1 MKLQTSPRNFPVS
14 LLDKL
19 FSQIESETPEVTS
32 DGRICLVVGLG
43 NPGPEYNGTRHNVGF
58 ELVDRLA
65 AERDL
70 KWKRDR
76 KFRSKIASAN
86 ASLVLTK
93 PLTYMNL
100 SGNAVARLQRFHKLD
115 PDQILVVYDD
125 VDLPIGRIR
134 FRPEGSAG
142 GHNGIKSLIEYLG
155 TKEFPRLK
163 IGIGSAGGRGEM
175 VGHVLGKFSQEERE
189 ELEKVLAIAQDG
201 VNCALSAGLD
211 RAMNQFN
218 GRTTN
223 SEEES

>member
-1 MKLQTSPRNFPVS
+1 VS

-32 DGRICLVVGLG
+32 DGRIRLVVGLG
-43 NPGPEYNGTRHNVGF
+43 NPGPEYDGTRHNVGF

>member
-1 MKLQTSPRNFPVS
+1 MS

-32 DGRICLVVGLG
+32 DGRIRLVVGLG
-43 NPGPEYNGTRHNVGF
+43 NPGPEYDGTRHNVGF

-201 VNCALSAGLD
+201 VNCALSAGLN

>member
-1 MKLQTSPRNFPVS
+1 MS

-32 DGRICLVVGLG
+32 DGRIRLVVGLG
-43 NPGPEYNGTRHNVGF
+43 NPGPEYDGTRHNVGF
-58 ELVDRLA
+58 ELVNRLA

-201 VNCALSAGLD
+201 VNCALSAGLN

>member
-1 MKLQTSPRNFPVS
+1 MS

-19 FSQIESETPEVTS
+19 FSQIESETDSQTPGS
-32 DGRICLVVGLG
+32 NPDSRIRLVVGLG
-43 NPGPEYNGTRHNVGF
+43 NPGPEYDGTRHNVGF
-58 ELVDRLA
+58 DLVDRLA

-70 KWKRDR
+70 KWKRER
-76 KFRSKIASAN
+76 KFRAKIASTN
-86 ASLVLTK
+86 ASLVLAK

-175 VGHVLGKFSQEERE
+175 IGHVLGKFSQEERK

-223 SEEES
+223 SEEPS

>member
-1 MKLQTSPRNFPVS
+1 VS

-32 DGRICLVVGLG
+32 DGRIRLVVGLG
-43 NPGPEYNGTRHNVGF
+43 NPGPEYDGTRHNVGF

-201 VNCALSAGLD
+201 VNCALSAGLN

>member
-1 MKLQTSPRNFPVS
+1 MS
-14 LLDKL
+14 LLDKI
-19 FSQIESETPEVTS
+19 FSQIESEAPEPNPDS
-32 DGRICLVVGLG
+32 RIRLVVGLG
-43 NPGPEYNGTRHNVGF
+43 NPGPEYDGTRHNVGF
-58 ELVDRLA
+58 DLVDRLA
-65 AERDL
+65 AERDF
-70 KWKRDR
+70 KWKRER
-76 KFRSKIASAN
+76 KFRAKIASAN
-86 ASLVLTK
+86 TSLVLAK

-100 SGNAVARLQRFHKLD
+100 SGNAVARLQRFHKLA

-142 GHNGIKSLIEYLG
+142 GHNGIKSLIEFLG

-163 IGIGSAGGRGEM
+163 IGIGSAGGREEM
-175 VGHVLGKFSQEERE
+175 IGHVLGKFSAEECE

-218 GRTTN
+218 GRSTISEGESESRTN
-223 SEEES
+223 DH

>member
-1 MKLQTSPRNFPVS
+1 MS

-32 DGRICLVVGLG
+32 DGRIRLVVGLG
-43 NPGPEYNGTRHNVGF
+43 NPGPEYDGTRHNVGF

-201 VNCALSAGLD
+201 VNCALSAGLN

-223 SEEES
+223 SEKES

>member
-19 FSQIESETPEVTS
+19 FSQIESETPKVTS
-32 DGRICLVVGLG
+32 DGRIRLVVGLG
-43 NPGPEYNGTRHNVGF
+43 NPGPEYDGTRHNVGF

-163 IGIGSAGGRGEM
+163 IGIGSASGRGEM

-223 SEEES
+223 SEKES

>member
-1 MKLQTSPRNFPVS
+1 VS
-14 LLDKL
+14 LLNKL
-19 FSQIESETPEVTS
+19 FSQIESETPEANS
-32 DGRICLVVGLG
+32 DGRIRLVVGLG
-43 NPGPEYNGTRHNVGF
+43 NPGPEYDGTRHNVGF
-58 ELVDRLA
+58 ELLDLLA
-65 AERDL
+65 AERDW
-70 KWKRDR
+70 KWKRER
-76 KFRSKIASAN
+76 KFRAKVAAAN

-100 SGNAVARLQRFHKLD
+100 SGNAVSRLQRFHKLD

-175 VGHVLGKFSQEERE
+175 VDHVLGKFSQEERE